1 MKSNQL
7 NDNAREYLIAILFGV
22 QGMYVMQQIAMPES
36 GIWINNVMDNE
47 LHYNENTELMRIQ
60 QISISTNQNVE
71 TLLDKL
77 IQNCKNTKEKE
88 YCKEKICQLINFGIG
103 AWQNEETKMFLM
115 MLASLVQQRL
125 GRYIPY

>member
-60 QISISTNQNVE
+60 QISISNNQNVE